1 MPRPSLS
8 KIFVVLSLAAVLTVP
23 ALSAAERRAPAHRAS
38 ELWGFLARSWA
49 KIGCIIDPSGRC
61 TPAAADIGCIIDPD
75 GRRCAPASADIGCTI
90 DPDGRRCAP
99 ASADIGCGI
108 DPNGRCGSGE

>member
-8 KIFVVLSLAAVLTVP
+8 KIFVVLSLAVILTVP
-23 ALSAAERRAPAHRAS
+23 ALSAAERRAPADRVS
-38 ELWGFLARSWA
+38 ELWSLLARSWA

-61 TPAAADIGCIIDPD
+61 VPAATEIGCIIDPD

-90 DPDGRRCAP
+90 DPSGRCA
-99 ASADIGCGI
+99 
-108 DPNGRCGSGE
+108 SGQ

>member
-8 KIFVVLSLAAVLTVP
+8 KIFVVLSLAMVLTVP
-23 ALSAAERRAPAHRAS
+23 TLSAAERRAPAHGAS
-38 ELWGFLARSWA
+38 DLWSLLARGWA

-61 TPAAADIGCIIDPD
+61 TPATADIGCGIDPD

-90 DPDGRRCAP
+90 DP
-99 ASADIGCGI
+99 
-108 DPNGRCGSGE
+108 NGRCGSGE